1 MIIRLR
7 TPLSCLRTQICE
19 DQLERRCSTDRRSV
33 SRIQASAGEKLTL
46 TFGFSVPL
54 NSFIQSLSLSVL
66 RDSKASRC
74 LAFSRD
80 GTLFSWCNGQDVAVV
95 KCSDGSVVS
104 RFDLPKTSLL
114 DFSPRGTILVT
125 WQVYSKTPSSP
136 QGEANLQLWDVQS
149 GQLIKALFQK
159 KMEAWCPSWSDGE
172 QLCVRSVNN
181 ELHFYENNDFNTIA
195 NKLHMQKVSDFKL
208 SPGDQPSKVNTS
220 QNIPRPRRK
229 AVKIWLCFCLQVA
242 VYVPGT
248 KGAPSFVRLYQYPA
262 LAGPA
267 AALANKSFFKADKV
281 DMQWNHKGTA
291 VLVTASVDVDKTG
304 ASYYGEQT
312 LHYLATNG
320 ETAAV
325 QLLLR
330 GVRLHAGQS
339 HHLQLE
345 LRSGIRLWNWTSKRC
360 VLQVSKPQAR
370 DSTHFSWCP
379 DGEHIVTATCSPR
392 LRVSNGFRIWHYTGS
407 VLHKH
412 EVAAG
417 SELWE
422 VCWQPFPEGVFPE
435 RAISYQSAPSE
446 LGTTQTTVKQAYRP
460 PALRHLPAKPSARLQ
475 EEEPPQDL
483 RAGGKVP
490 SKVALK
496 NQKKREAKKAARQEG
511 KAAAAPDPPAA
522 QSRAELH
529 TCEPESD
536 KKMKNIKKKLKAI
549 EQLKEMQASGEVLQK
564 NQGLSGAACV
574 GPPAAP
580 SSNRRLQVHPTTV
593 PPAST
598 DVIM

>member
-1 MIIRLR
+1 MAPPA
-7 TPLSCLRTQICE
+7 PLLAVRGSVGTSLLHGPPLCE
-19 DQLERRCSTDRRSV
+19 PHS
-33 SRIQASAGEKLTL
+33 
-46 TFGFSVPL
+46 GFS
-54 NSFIQSLSLSVL
+54 

-208 SPGDQPSKVNTS
+208 SPGDQPCK
-220 QNIPRPRRK
+220 
-229 AVKIWLCFCLQVA
+229 VA

-325 QLLLR
+325 QLPKNGPIYDVAWSPNSSQFCVVFGFMPAKATIYNLNCDPVFDFGTGPRNAAYYSPQGHIL
-330 GVRLHAGQS
+330 VLAGFGN
-339 HHLQLE
+339 LQGQMEVWDL
-345 LRSGIRLWNWTSKRC
+345 KKYK
-360 VLQVSKPQAR
+360 QVSKPQAQ

-422 VCWQPFPEGVFPE
+422 VCWQPVPEGVFPE

-511 KAAAAPDPPAA
+511 KAAAAPVPPAA

-549 EQLKEMQASGEVLQK
+549 DQLKEMQASGEVLQK
-564 NQGLSGAACV
+564 NQLEKIQKEEQL
-574 GPPAAP
+574 
-580 SSNRRLQVHPTTV
+580 LQELQELEIRP
-593 PPAST
+593 
-598 DVIM
+598 

>member
-1 MIIRLR
+1 MAPPA
-7 TPLSCLRTQICE
+7 PLLAVRGSVGTSLLHGPPLCE
-19 DQLERRCSTDRRSV
+19 PHS
-33 SRIQASAGEKLTL
+33 
-46 TFGFSVPL
+46 GFS
-54 NSFIQSLSLSVL
+54 

-229 AVKIWLCFCLQVA
+229 AVKVWLCFCLQVA

-325 QLLLR
+325 QLSKNGPIYDVAWSPNSSQFCVVFGFMPAKATIYNLNCDPVFDFGTGPRNAAYYSPQGHIL
-330 GVRLHAGQS
+330 VLAGFGN
-339 HHLQLE
+339 LQGQMEVWDL
-345 LRSGIRLWNWTSKRC
+345 KKYK
-360 VLQVSKPQAR
+360 QVSKPQAR

-564 NQGLSGAACV
+564 NQV
-574 GPPAAP
+574 
-580 SSNRRLQVHPTTV
+580 V
-593 PPAST
+593 PGHHRWGTSESLT
-598 DVIM
+598 